1 MKPAKKCQ
9 KLQFFKLPLEA
20 GCKPNMSLIC
30 FLIHRYLR
38 AAMNKFS
45 LCMSTGSLKAKALK
59 LVLSKKKERKTEKKF
74 KPKQQNRL
82 YFSMHFSSG
91 SKPDTCMTLNSTR
104 QLAVRDGDI
113 QLCRVPL
120 L

>member
-45 LCMSTGSLKAKALK
+45 LCMSTGSLKAKA
-59 LVLSKKKERKTEKKF
+59 KKERQKKNSNQSSKTVF
-74 KPKQQNRL
+74 IFLCIFLLDQNL
-82 YFSMHFSSG
+82 
-91 SKPDTCMTLNSTR
+91 TL
-104 QLAVRDGDI
+104 A
-113 QLCRVPL
+113 
-120 L
+120 

>member
-59 LVLSKKKERKTEKKF
+59 LVLSKKKRKKDRKK
-74 KPKQQNRL
+74 
-82 YFSMHFSSG
+82 
-91 SKPDTCMTLNSTR
+91 
-104 QLAVRDGDI
+104 I
-113 QLCRVPL
+113 QTKAAEPSLFFYAFFFWIKTWHLHDPQFN
-120 L
+120 